1 MEISRPQPFT
11 DETLPEPLSDNFEL
25 PPPESTASSAEKDA
39 SGLIVEE
46 GELAAH
52 AVEKEALLPH
62 VFKAAQENEPL
73 EGLRERRHEIKDDST
88 PTPMVPIGQV
98 VSALDLPKRPSS
110 EPSASSQPYQP
121 PDAAGISQASLKSS
135 PLSYKKAILGG
146 FMGGILIIIAAAGYI
161 IFIR

>member
-25 PPPESTASSAEKDA
+25 PPPESTASSAEKD
-39 SGLIVEE
+39 
-46 GELAAH
+46 
-52 AVEKEALLPH
+52 ALLPH

-146 FMGGILIIIAAAGYI
+146 FMGGILIIIAVAGYI